1 VKPGVAVRVAAADTV
16 RRITDEG
23 AYSNVILRSGGEMF
37 DARDRKSYEHLV
49 RVTIR
54 YLLPVDRA
62 LDAALNRPLDDLDPA
77 ARAVLRVGGAE
88 LIVDRREPYAVV
100 DTAVEAARSAG
111 VGRAAGFINGVL
123 RSVARE
129 LAKVGEGQGFDPDR
143 DFGIPRWMYRQVAA
157 ALPGD
162 AGPDF
167 FSASNSAT
175 GIGVRYRREAVGDG
189 SLGISGAAYLDA
201 GAAMDLKRDGTVDL
215 IDPASTAVGLA
226 LAPEPGQRVL
236 DMAAAPGGKTAH
248 LWDLMG
254 GDGLLIAAD
263 RNERRLASAR
273 RRLGAMGV
281 EPGFVVM
288 DGRAPAVRSAS
299 FDRVLLDAP
308 CTGLG
313 TLRRRPEIRQRLDPE
328 SPHRLAPVQHNLL
341 DEALALVAPGGRLV
355 YSVCTVFPEETIEI
369 VAERDARPPEG
380 LPGEPWGKGWLLAPH
395 TSGTDGMFIAVI
407 EA

>member
-1 VKPGVAVRVAAADTV
+1 
-16 RRITDEG
+16 
-23 AYSNVILRSGGEMF
+23 
-37 DARDRKSYEHLV
+37 
-49 RVTIR
+49 
-54 YLLPVDRA
+54 
-62 LDAALNRPLDDLDPA
+62 
-77 ARAVLRVGGAE
+77 
-88 LIVDRREPYAVV
+88 
-100 DTAVEAARSAG
+100 
-111 VGRAAGFINGVL
+111 
-123 RSVARE
+123 
-129 LAKVGEGQGFDPDR
+129 
-143 DFGIPRWMYRQVAA
+143 
-157 ALPGD
+157 
-162 AGPDF
+162 
-167 FSASNSAT
+167 
-175 GIGVRYRREAVGDG
+175 
-189 SLGISGAAYLDA
+189 
-201 GAAMDLKRDGTVDL
+201 MDLKRDGTVDL

-281 EPGFVVM
+281 GAGFVVM

-308 CTGLG
+308 CTWLG

-328 SPHRLAPVQHNLL
+328 SPRRLAPVQHHLL